1 MEYAMKPCDLS
12 SRLTIHMGGY
22 ASTFCDLRPAE
33 RSSLPPVSKARP
45 IGVSVADISQMGRGG
60 ELEFEDFDGVDDQY
74 IHCKRIEYIVLPYNN
89 TQMQTR
95 YVSVIALLCSS
106 SVYA

>member
-1 MEYAMKPCDLS
+1 MKPETLA
-12 SRLTIHMGGY
+12 LVLLPTWGY
-22 ASTFCDLRPAE
+22 ASTFCDWRPAE

-45 IGVSVADISQMGRGG
+45 IGVSVVDISQMGGGG
-60 ELEFEDFDGVDDQY
+60 EIEFEDLDCVDDQY
-74 IHCKRIEYIVLPYNN
+74 LHCKRGGYIVLPYNN

-106 SVYA
+106 SVFE